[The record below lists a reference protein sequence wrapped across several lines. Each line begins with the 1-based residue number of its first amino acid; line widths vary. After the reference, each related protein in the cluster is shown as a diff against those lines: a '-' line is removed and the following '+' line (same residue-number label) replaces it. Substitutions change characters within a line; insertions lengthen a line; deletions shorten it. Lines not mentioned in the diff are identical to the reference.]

1 MSAFR
6 NIGPD
11 VHVERPAAF
20 GGALVATGD
29 TVEFLGDVTQELPDG
44 YVVGEGDNA
53 RVLPKAQWELVKSAG
68 KSASAKES

>member
-1 MSAFR
+1 MPTFR

-11 VHVERPAAF
+11 VNVERPAAY
-20 GGALVATGD
+20 GGTLVPTGATA
-29 TVEFLGDVTQELPDG
+29 EFLGEVTAELSDG

-68 KSASAKES
+68 KSASVKEN